1 MGIKLY
7 YPTCVS
13 LPRDL
18 IEEVT
23 STADREGK
31 SRSHLIANAIEFY
44 LRALRD
50 DPSALHAAEAEYGIA
65 ESPKRKEHH
74 YNAD

>member
-1 MGIKLY
+1 MRIKY
-7 YPTCVS
+7 YLPTCVS
-13 LPRDL
+13 LPGDL

-23 STADREGK
+23 ATADREGK

-50 DPSALHAAEAEYGIA
+50 DPAALHAAEVAYGIA
-65 ESPKRKEHH
+65 ESPRRKEHRC
-74 YNAD
+74 NAD